1 MIGLYLIFLLC
12 LLFYLRVV
20 REGYVSV
27 TRDLSIDISKVQLEK
42 DLESLE
48 SGGRLIYIIYKATA
62 GAEVQQ
68 KIEDEIKSLSRPTEY
83 KLIRVFAIVDETT
96 ETTLFYY
103 FFNQP
108 LRYDTITVLTNN
120 IGTTQSGSVRLIS
133 FVNTDTDFYRSIQS
147 IITNNNVV

>member
-1 MIGLYLIFLLC
+1 MIGLYLIFLVC
-12 LLFYLRVV
+12 LLLYFRFV

-27 TRDLSIDISKVQLEK
+27 TRDLSMDISKATLEQ
-42 DLESLE
+42 DLESLD
-48 SGGRLIYIIYKATA
+48 SGKRLIYIIYKAKA

-68 KIEDEIKSLSRPTEY
+68 KIEDEIKSLSRPSEY
-83 KLIRVFAIVDETT
+83 TLIRVFAVVDETT
-96 ETTLFYY
+96 ATALFYY

-133 FVNTDTDFYRSIQS
+133 FVNTDTDFYRSIQT

>member
-1 MIGLYLIFLLC
+1 MIGLYLIFLIC
-12 LLFYLRVV
+12 LLFYFRFV

-27 TRDLSIDISKVQLEK
+27 TRDLSMDISKATLEQ
-42 DLESLE
+42 DLETLE
-48 SGGRLIYIIYKATA
+48 SGSRLIYIIYKAKA

-68 KIEDEIKSLSRPTEY
+68 KIEDEIKSLSRPSEY
-83 KLIRVFAIVDETT
+83 KLIRLFAVVDETT
-96 ETTLFYY
+96 ATALFYY

-108 LRYDTITVLTNN
+108 IRYDTITVLTNN

-133 FVNTDTDFYRSIQS
+133 FVNTDTDFYRSIQT

>member
-12 LLFYLRVV
+12 LLFYFRFV

-27 TRDLSIDISKVQLEK
+27 TRDLSMDISKATLER
-42 DLESLE
+42 DLENLGT
-48 SGGRLIYIIYKATA
+48 GGRLIYIIYKAKA
-62 GAEVQQ
+62 GVEIQQ
-68 KIEDEIKSLSRPTEY
+68 KIEDEIKRLSRPSEY
-83 KLIRVFAIVDETT
+83 KLIRTFAVVDETT
-96 ETTLFYY
+96 ATALFYY

-133 FVNTDTDFYRSIQS
+133 FVNTDTDFYRSIQT